1 MRSTLHLPNTLRR
14 TSRTHRATRSAA
26 PAPPKPRAAEP
37 EHHTDSIEPNAAS
50 LQPHANLPQPDLD
63 ACKVREAG
71 GPLDMA
77 AYVCLCGFAFAAA
90 VSTSVQCPHCGAPQA
105 W

>member
-14 TSRTHRATRSAA
+14 TSRTRRATRSPA
-26 PAPPKPRAAEP
+26 PAPPKPAAAPLEP
-37 EHHTDSIEPNAAS
+37 AADT
-50 LQPHANLPQPDLD
+50 LKPDAD

>member
-1 MRSTLHLPNTLRR
+1 MRSTLHLPNALRR
-14 TSRTHRATRSAA
+14 TNPRHA
-26 PAPPKPRAAEP
+26 PAPRHRGPRP
-37 EHHTDSIEPNAAS
+37 QRPPSPPLPRPRLDAS
-50 LQPHANLPQPDLD
+50 AGRLDRD

-71 GPLDMA
+71 GPLDQA

-90 VSTSVQCPHCGAPQA
+90 VSTSVECPHCGSPQA